1 MVTKTYVISHN
12 MSIKVRQNGKYLIE
26 MLIYYSGIH
35 SIAWIFVLQANKN
48 HECSIQVYFMLYLWN
63 MEIQFNVS
71 VNLPRF

>member
-1 MVTKTYVISHN
+1 

-48 HECSIQVYFMLYLWN
+48 HECSTGILYLWN
-63 MEIQFNVS
+63 MEVQFNVS
-71 VNLPRF
+71 VNLPI